1 MVPQGRAEAMEGS
14 GSEDPAGTEEAA
26 LAPRPSRS
34 VAREARERRQA
45 AARDARRLRRR
56 YRLGLAGAWLV
67 ITFVVTSV
75 VLALRSPFLAAE
87 AFFITS
93 VISVISMPLIARA
106 AVPGWLLERSLR
118 AGDRDAALRTQHL
131 SPPLAEL
138 VRSTRILRL
147 AIECADPWDSSADR
161 NVGAWITALRR
172 LPPGDRALLGELGLS
187 ERGVESILLADA
199 DRDEPLDRR
208 GLAELRRRR
217 MEVLAEQLE
226 GFESALLGHDPGP
239 YR

>member
-1 MVPQGRAEAMEGS
+1 MEGEDPG
-14 GSEDPAGTEEAA
+14 GSEASA
-26 LAPRPSRS
+26 LAPSPSRD
-34 VAREARERRQA
+34 VARAARERRQA
-45 AARDARRLRRR
+45 ATHEARRLRRK

-67 ITFVVTSV
+67 VTFVLTSV
-75 VLALRSPFLAAE
+75 VLVIRSPFLAAE

-93 VISVISMPLIARA
+93 VISVISMPLLARA
-106 AVPGWLLERSLR
+106 AVPHWLLERSLR
-118 AGDRDAALRTQHL
+118 AGDRDAALRTGHL

-138 VRSTRILRL
+138 VRSTRLLRL
-147 AIECADPWDSSADR
+147 AIECADPRDSAADR

-172 LPPGDRALLGELGLS
+172 LPAGDQALLGELGLS
-187 ERGVESILLADA
+187 ERGVEAILLADA
-199 DRDEPLDRR
+199 DADAPVDRR
-208 GLAELRRRR
+208 ALAELRRRR